1 MAAPG
6 ELDAA
11 LAALRGDAAIVYPTE
26 TFYGLGARALS
37 PPAAA
42 AVAALKGRDAR
53 KPIAVIVRDA
63 AMLGAVVSRVPPR
76 AAKLIARCW
85 PGPLTLV
92 LPARRDLP
100 PELTGDSGRI
110 GVRVS
115 SHPTA
120 QALVTALGEP
130 ITTTSA
136 NPGGDPPALDV
147 ATARGYFATRV
158 AEYVDGGTLAGGL
171 GSTVLLV
178 ADDEVRVIRRGAVAI
193 DEIAR
198 ILGAAPLESQS

>member
-6 ELDAA
+6 DLDAA

-37 PPAAA
+37 APAVAA
-42 AVAALKGRDAR
+42 LAALKGRDAQ
-53 KPIAVIVRDA
+53 KPISVIVRDA
-63 AMLGAVVSRVPPR
+63 AMLGSVVTRVPGR
-76 AAKLIARCW
+76 AAKLIARLW

-100 PELTGDSGRI
+100 PALTSGSGRI

-115 SHPTA
+115 SHATA
-120 QALVTALGEP
+120 HALVTALGEP
-130 ITTTSA
+130 LTATSA
-136 NPGGDPPALDV
+136 NPGGAEPALDV
-147 ATARGYFATRV
+147 ATARGYFGDDV
-158 AEYVDGGTLAGGL
+158 AYVDGGRLAGGL

-178 ADDEVRVIRRGAVAI
+178 ADDAARVIRRGATPI
-193 DEIAR
+193 DALR
-198 ILGAAPLESQS
+198 DVLGATPLHTEP

>member
-6 ELDAA
+6 ELEAA
-11 LAALRGDAAIVYPTE
+11 LAALRRDEAIVYPTE
-26 TFYGLGARALS
+26 TFYGLGARAS
-37 PPAAA
+37 SAPAVAA
-42 AVAALKGRDAR
+42 LAALKGRDAQ
-53 KPIAVIVRDA
+53 KPISVIIRDA
-63 AMLGAVVSRVPPR
+63 AMLGAVVTRVPAR
-76 AAKLIARCW
+76 AATLIARCW

-100 PELTGDSGRI
+100 PELTGGSGRI

-130 ITTTSA
+130 ITATSA
-136 NPGGDPPALDV
+136 NPGGAEPAIDV
-147 ATARGYFATRV
+147 ATARGYFAARV
-158 AEYVDGGTLAGGL
+158 AAYVDGGTLAGGL

-178 ADDEVRVIRRGAVAI
+178 ADDEVRVMRRGAVAI
-193 DEIAR
+193 DAIAAM
-198 ILGAAPLESQS
+198 LGITPIES

>member
-1 MAAPG
+1 
-6 ELDAA
+6 
-11 LAALRGDAAIVYPTE
+11 
-26 TFYGLGARALS
+26 
-37 PPAAA
+37 
-42 AVAALKGRDAR
+42 
-53 KPIAVIVRDA
+53 
-63 AMLGAVVSRVPPR
+63 MLGAVVSRVPAR
-76 AAKLIARCW
+76 AVKLIARCW

-100 PELTGDSGRI
+100 PELTGGSGRI

-115 SHPTA
+115 SHATA

-136 NPGGDPPALDV
+136 NPGGDAPALDV
-147 ATARGYFATRV
+147 ATARAYFATRV
-158 AEYVDGGTLAGGL
+158 AAYVDGGTLAGGL

-178 ADDEVRVIRRGAVAI
+178 ADDEVRVIRRGAVAV

-198 ILGAAPLESQS
+198 ILGAPPLESQP